1 MSTTSFDFIP
11 NIDFKDLS
19 KIIEENSLH
28 ESSFKNSRFFYLISI
43 LKKQST
49 LRPFSPFIANT
60 FYIEKISVVI
70 AKRNNSIVGI
80 SLFEHYLKDK
90 TINTKT
96 LNDKFT
102 LNKKKYNYNVLG
114 FLGMYVKSEFRK
126 LGIASKMAGFF
137 EKKLAS
143 SISFDDNT
151 IYIIS
156 SKGDSTK
163 ILRKNVDIFAISR
176 NDGNISVWKDE
187 AKDYIK
193 FKSLFTRKE
202 KIQQIQG
209 I

>member
-11 NIDFKDLS
+11 NIDFKKLS
-19 KIIEENSLH
+19 TIIEENSLY
-28 ESSFKNSRFFYLISI
+28 EDSFKNSRFFSLISI
-43 LKKQST
+43 LKKQNT
-49 LRPFSPFIANT
+49 LRPLSPFIANT

-90 TINTKT
+90 TINAKF

-114 FLGMYVKSEFRK
+114 FLGMYVKPEFRE
-126 LGIASKMAGFF
+126 LGIASKMASFF

-143 SISFDDNT
+143 SISFDDNI
-151 IYIIS
+151 IYMIS